1 MIKISGVGTAH
12 SLLVTFCC
20 NVEKLYGTQQ
30 ITPNMHMHTHLVDC
44 VLDYGPV
51 YSFTFEQYNGIL
63 GNYSTNNK
71 SIEFQIMRKFLRDQ
85 NLRKFEFPEECA
97 QHFRYLTE
105 KLHHHKGYQTEN
117 CPLDGKQ
124 CIDILQIC
132 NGRIDIQ
139 SALWFSLAGYS
150 LGSPQ
155 VIEQLDNDE
164 HQYQPRSQGICSWE
178 RYTLVWSGHV
188 TRGFCVKWRLVY

>member
-1 MIKISGVGTAH
+1 
-12 SLLVTFCC
+12 
-20 NVEKLYGTQQ
+20 
-30 ITPNMHMHTHLVDC
+30 
-44 VLDYGPV
+44 
-51 YSFTFEQYNGIL
+51 
-63 GNYSTNNK
+63 
-71 SIEFQIMRKFLRDQ
+71 MRKFLRDQ

-139 SALWFSLAGYS
+139 SELWFSLAGYS

-164 HQYQPRSQGICSWE
+164 HQYLSD
-178 RYTLVWSGHV
+178 
-188 TRGFCVKWRLVY
+188 VYKMFLPGLSTNDVLFFMISMHQLSFH